1 MTTVH
6 VRRSR
11 HRRVLRSHYWIVT
24 DNYGRAITF
33 TSWEAAVE
41 SADLWARYGVVST
54 QFMVGA
60 YGPSRE
66 RS

>member
-1 MTTVH
+1 MSTIH

-24 DNYGRAITF
+24 DNYGRMVVF
-33 TSWEAAVE
+33 TSWQAAVE

-54 QFMVGA
+54 QFMASAGVH
-60 YGPSRE
+60 SWR